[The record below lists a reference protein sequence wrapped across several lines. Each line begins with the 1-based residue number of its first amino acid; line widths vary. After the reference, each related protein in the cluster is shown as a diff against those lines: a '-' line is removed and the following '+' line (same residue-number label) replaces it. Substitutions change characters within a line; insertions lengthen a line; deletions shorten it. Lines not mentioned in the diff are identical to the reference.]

1 MKKLEIYGLEL
12 PFIEKSFDLAEGI
25 INAVREIGIDID
37 NGDVIV
43 VTSKIM
49 LKSKGLLIDLKSIK
63 PSLKAKIINKL
74 TGKDPIETEIILRN
88 SEKVYAIIPTGFL
101 KEHLDKISKDVKS
114 AEEALRSVKA
124 LMIVKMKNGIIASD
138 VGLDYSNVPPGYAIV
153 ANHDFD
159 HMAKELRN
167 RIKSICGKDVAV
179 IVADTEVFLSNGK
192 VGSID
197 IAVGSSGID
206 PLAREFGERDLYGR
220 PKFGGMDI
228 LVDEICAAAALLMK
242 QTSERI
248 PVVLIKGLHY
258 KKSDL
263 GVKDVLITKYG
274 SEAKRFLLKTL
285 LLNIILKM
293 FRIL

>member
-1 MKKLEIYGLEL
+1 
-12 PFIEKSFDLAEGI
+12 
-25 INAVREIGIDID
+25 
-37 NGDVIV
+37 
-43 VTSKIM
+43 
-49 LKSKGLLIDLKSIK
+49 
-63 PSLKAKIINKL
+63 
-74 TGKDPIETEIILRN
+74 
-88 SEKVYAIIPTGFL
+88 
-101 KEHLDKISKDVKS
+101 
-114 AEEALRSVKA
+114 
-124 LMIVKMKNGIIASD
+124 
-138 VGLDYSNVPPGYAIV
+138 
-153 ANHDFD
+153 
-159 HMAKELRN
+159 
-167 RIKSICGKDVAV
+167 
-179 IVADTEVFLSNGK
+179 